1 MFTRVVRLTCSM
13 GAAVG
18 LLAGICLIAG
28 VEGRAWRFLPR
39 ATVQSLFQLHD
50 VLIIGQALL
59 FIPFAAAFGR
69 AAGMTASA
77 VGVVSLLA
85 MAILQ
90 TLRVFGIGPDTL
102 YMLPQGVLGLWVIW
116 MAIATRTQHARGTVG
131 LGVASGIGLV
141 LVGASLLTML
151 AYFGPGLF
159 SGAVRNADATGQLIN
174 RWSHYMLR
182 VGTYPGRLG
191 FPLWAWLVTRGN
203 TGWG

>member
-1 MFTRVVRLTCSM
+1 M

-141 LVGASLLTML
+141 LVGASADDVGVLRSGVVLGCGSERGCDRSPDQSLESLHAACGDISRTPRVS
-151 AYFGPGLF
+151 AVGVAGDERQYGL
-159 SGAVRNADATGQLIN
+159 GVMRRLEGLIH
-174 RWSHYMLR
+174 S
-182 VGTYPGRLG
+182 V
-191 FPLWAWLVTRGN
+191 
-203 TGWG
+203 